1 MTFVPDKKDSAI
13 LIKDE
18 NIGLFAR
25 IKCKFIGPVFRSSN
39 SGTNLEIN
47 L

>member
-18 NIGLFAR
+18 NIGLFTR
-25 IKCKFIGPVFRSSN
+25 IKCKFIGSVFRSSN
-39 SGTNLEIN
+39 SDTNLEIN